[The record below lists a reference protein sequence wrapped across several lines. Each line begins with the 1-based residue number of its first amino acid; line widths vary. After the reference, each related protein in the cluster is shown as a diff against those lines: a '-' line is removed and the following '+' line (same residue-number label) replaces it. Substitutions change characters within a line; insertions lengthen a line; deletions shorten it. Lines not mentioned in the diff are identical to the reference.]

1 MKNLSVVLM
10 AAALGLSLGVS
21 AQPAAAKTTH
31 HHAQSS
37 RSHRITEHDRVRTA
51 QWDLD
56 LLGYKPGKADGVLGR
71 HTRAAI
77 QAFQIDHQLP
87 ATGTL
92 TPVTY
97 SRIVSEAMDALEH
110 GRAGVHGAALAPIP
124 PAKGVSRFGNLSVS
138 ETKGDFAR
146 DDVVL
151 LNDRPVFHAAHQPS
165 PVDLSPTFNL
175 GGADVVI
182 VTSYSGD
189 SLCPFKHH
197 ILIITENTANASQEI
212 PNCTR
217 NYQARA
223 DQGNLFVA
231 FPANA
236 EQPVGATYRYQ
247 GGTLERL

>member
-1 MKNLSVVLM
+1 M
-10 AAALGLSLGVS
+10 AAAFGLALGIY

-31 HHAQSS
+31 HHSQSS
-37 RSHRITEHDRVRTA
+37 RSHRITERDRIRTA
-51 QWDLD
+51 QWDLN

-77 QAFQIDHQLP
+77 QAFQIDHQLS
-87 ATGTL
+87 ATGKL

-97 SRIVSEAMDALEH
+97 SRIVQEAMEALEH
-110 GRAGVHGAALAPIP
+110 GRTGTTHGAALAPLP
-124 PAKGVSRFGNLSVS
+124 PAKGVSRFGNVNIS

-151 LNDRPVFHAAHQPS
+151 LNDRPVFHAANQPS

-175 GGADVVI
+175 GGVDAII
-182 VTSYSGD
+182 VTSYTGD

-197 ILIITENTANASQEI
+197 LLIVSETVANASQEI
-212 PNCTR
+212 PNCAR
-217 NYQARA
+217 EYKARA

-236 EQPVGATYRYQ
+236 EQPVGATWRYQ
-247 GGTLERL
+247 NGVLERL